1 MLSPTQPAAQRLR
14 ELRERSGLSDC
25 TVAFRLGYTKARQYR
40 VYEDPT
46 IWEAP
51 YLQSDL
57 VRRLLPILTGRGDPP
72 ITREEVA
79 SLAAPVKTLD
89 DIMDECDQFWQSAE
103 LRPGQALLKLN
114 RVVTVDQFLRIMTV
128 LSETEA
134 DDR

>member
-1 MLSPTQPAAQRLR
+1 MRPSDQSAAQRLR

-25 TVAFRLGYTKARQYR
+25 TVATRLGYSKARQYR

-46 IWEAP
+46 IWVSP

-72 ITREEVA
+72 ITRQEVA

-114 RVVTVDQFLRIMTV
+114 RVVTVDQFLRIMTI
-128 LSETEA
+128 LSEA
-134 DDR
+134 DFDEH